1 MDTRS
6 ARSLVALMCADP
18 AAKIA
23 ATRRLHADWQ
33 SGALA
38 APLPMDETAPPIPVP
53 GRPDRPLL
61 VAPRELKSRGL
72 GSAIGRASLLH
83 AVAHIEFNAI
93 NLALDAVYRFAGMP
107 EAFYADWLQVAA
119 DEARH
124 FEMLATRL
132 HALGHHYG
140 DFPAHNGLWAAACS
154 TAHSCLAR
162 MALVPR
168 VLEARGLDVSPGMIE
183 RLRSA
188 GDHDSA
194 ALIEIILAEEI
205 AHVAAG
211 TRWFRYCCEQQ
222 QLDPDRSFIA
232 LVREHAISILRPPFN
247 HSARR
252 AAGFSEAEQL
262 GLQRLLSE
270 ANTEGRV
277 GTNHAS

>member
-1 MDTRS
+1 MDS
-6 ARSLVALMCADP
+6 LVARSLAALMCAEP

-33 SGALA
+33 AGALA
-38 APLPMDETAPPIPVP
+38 LEQPAAAAAPPIPVP
-53 GRPDRPLL
+53 GRPERPLL

-93 NLALDAVYRFAGMP
+93 NLALDAVYRFPGMP
-107 EAFYADWLQVAA
+107 EAFYADWLQVAV

-124 FEMLATRL
+124 FDMLANRL
-132 HALGHHYG
+132 RAIGYHYG
-140 DFPAHNGLWAAACS
+140 EFPAHDGLWAAACS

-183 RLRSA
+183 RLRRA
-188 GDHDSA
+188 GDGDSA
-194 ALIEIILAEEI
+194 ALIDIILHEEI

-211 TRWFRYCCEQQ
+211 TRWFNYCCQQ
-222 QLDPDRSFIA
+222 QGLDPDTTFLA
-232 LVREHAISILRPPFN
+232 LVREHAASILRPPFN

-262 GLQRLLSE
+262 GLQQLLGE
-270 ANTEGRV
+270 APSPKPPR
-277 GTNHAS
+277 

>member
-1 MDTRS
+1 MDTLS
-6 ARSLVALMCADP
+6 ARSLAALMCADP
-18 AAKIA
+18 ATKIA
-23 ATRRLHADWQ
+23 ATRRLHADRQ
-33 SGALA
+33 AGALA
-38 APLPMDETAPPIPVP
+38 SEQPAAAAAPPIPVP
-53 GRPDRPLL
+53 GRPERPLL

-93 NLALDAVYRFAGMP
+93 NLALDAVYRFPGMP
-107 EAFYADWLQVAA
+107 EAFYADWLQVAV

-124 FEMLATRL
+124 FDMLANRL
-132 HALGHHYG
+132 RVIGHHYG
-140 DFPAHNGLWAAACS
+140 EFPAHNGLWAAACS

-183 RLRSA
+183 RLRRA

-194 ALIEIILAEEI
+194 ALIEIILHEEI

-211 TRWFRYCCEQQ
+211 TRWFNYCCQQQ
-222 QLDPDRSFIA
+222 QLDPDTTFLA
-232 LVREHAISILRPPFN
+232 LVREHAAGILRPPFN

-262 GLQRLLSE
+262 GLQQLLAE
-270 ANTEGRV
+270 AP
-277 GTNHAS
+277 SPKPPK